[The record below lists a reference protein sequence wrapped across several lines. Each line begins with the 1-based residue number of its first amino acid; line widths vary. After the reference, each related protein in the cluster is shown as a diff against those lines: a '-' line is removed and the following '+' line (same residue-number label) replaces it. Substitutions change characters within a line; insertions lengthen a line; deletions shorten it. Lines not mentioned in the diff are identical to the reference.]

1 MEVATMSELITTLGF
16 PIACVV
22 AMGAFIFYIYNTW
35 TKENQAN
42 MERVQ
47 ARCKEREDKL
57 YEEIA
62 KNREVISSAI
72 TTIAH
77 YAEKLDVIQKDISD
91 IKTDITVI
99 MSKE

>member
-1 MEVATMSELITTLGF
+1 MEVATMNELITTLGF
-16 PIACVV
+16 PIACVI
-22 AMGAFIFYIYNTW
+22 AMGAFIFYIYKTW
-35 TKENQAN
+35 TAETKDQ
-42 MERVQ
+42 MEQ
-47 ARCKEREDKL
+47 LQERCKEREDKL
-57 YEEIA
+57 YNEIA

-99 MSKE
+99 RSKE